1 MKGKIFSISLIRAIG
16 CLAVIV
22 LHVTAP
28 LLHHSESL
36 SNEWWLGY
44 FFNSMTR
51 FSVPIFVM
59 ASGAL
64 ILTRLKDES
73 NINFISFYKKRA
85 SKIMPALIFWSLF
98 YILLQIFQ
106 NKLYKFT
113 DIYEFFI
120 PRFIHGNIYFHLWYF
135 YMILGLYIV
144 APYLSR
150 LVKNLK
156 SITLRNYILLG
167 FALASCFKLSSYY
180 IGNENIFF
188 LVNSIIYIPYFLMG
202 ALIFKSREKLIKYKS
217 IGLIISVFSWI
228 TLQFLSSLLFPY
240 LNSNSPLIMS
250 DYLNP
255 FVIFMSIGIFIYLI
269 NFEDSN
275 SFYFNKIIEIISKFS
290 IGIYLIHP
298 FVMVSYRFVGISALK
313 IGNISGIVLTTFL
326 VLFTSIIFCFTLS
339 KNKYLT
345 NIIQT

>member
-1 MKGKIFSISLIRAIG
+1 MNSKIFSISLIRAIG

-22 LHVTAP
+22 LHVSSP
-28 LLHHSESL
+28 LLYHSESL

-44 FFNSMTR
+44 FFNSISR
-51 FSVPIFVM
+51 FSVPIFIM

-64 ILTRLKDES
+64 ILTKLKDEP

-85 SKIMPALIFWSLF
+85 YKIMPALIFWSIF

-106 NKLYKFT
+106 NKLYNFT

-135 YMILGLYIV
+135 YMILGLYIF
-144 APYLSR
+144 APYLSI

-167 FALASCFKLSSYY
+167 FALVSCLKFSSYY
-180 IGNENIFF
+180 VGNENLFF
-188 LVNSIIYIPYFLMG
+188 LINSIFYIPYFLMG
-202 ALIFKSREKLIKYKS
+202 AVIYKSRENLIKYKS
-217 IGLIISVFSWI
+217 IGLIISTISWI
-228 TLQFLSSLLFPY
+228 ILIFLSYLLFPY
-240 LNSNSPLIMS
+240 LKSKSWLIMS

-269 NFEDSN
+269 NN
-275 SFYFNKIIEIISKFS
+275 
-290 IGIYLIHP
+290 
-298 FVMVSYRFVGISALK
+298 
-313 IGNISGIVLTTFL
+313 
-326 VLFTSIIFCFTLS
+326 
-339 KNKYLT
+339 
-345 NIIQT
+345 